1 MRLILALVILVSV
14 VHSGCLFGDC
24 FGRFLYSKL
33 PATYDFHQNMSPFSS
48 LLLYAAEKN
57 KKAVK
62 YLLQNHADDI
72 REPDAVQLNEFMG
85 YVYEHQWP
93 DLLSF
98 VPFPL
103 SCQTLVSVME
113 KKHYRDVAIYM
124 QNIIANPAFNCDASG
139 INALMGYTNFE
150 NQFTERLGH
159 DVLKRFIQLLLSRRV
174 VINLAYF
181 YVIQERAIKDSW
193 YDEIVPMSTPIYL
206 YICDN
211 IGAYVNP
218 SKKCME
224 FAKFCEIQFP
234 RIQAAKNKIHFV
246 RQLLGEFERNRA
258 QEMSS
263 AFEIEFKKEN

>member
-1 MRLILALVILVSV
+1 MRLILALLILASV
-14 VHSGCLFGDC
+14 VHSGCLFGHC
-24 FGRFLYSKL
+24 FGRFAYSKL
-33 PATYDFHQNMSPFSS
+33 PATYDFHQNISPFSS
-48 LLLYAAEKN
+48 LLVYAAEKN

-72 REPDAVQLNEFMG
+72 REPDAAQIDEFMG
-85 YVYEHQWP
+85 YVYEHHWP
-93 DLLSF
+93 DLLSY

-103 SCQTLVSVME
+103 SCQTLESVME

-124 QNIIANPAFNCDASG
+124 QNIIANPAFHCDASG
-139 INALMGYTNFE
+139 INALMVCSDFE
-150 NQFTERLGH
+150 HQFTERLGH
-159 DVLKRFIQLLLSRRV
+159 VVLKRFIQLLMSRDV

-181 YVIQERAIKDSW
+181 YNMQQRAIEDSF
-193 YDEIVPMSTPIYL
+193 YDQIVPMSTPIYL
-206 YICDN
+206 YVCDN

-224 FAKFCEIQFP
+224 FARQCEVQFP
-234 RIQAAKNKIHFV
+234 RIQAANDPIRFV

-258 QEMSS
+258 QEMRS